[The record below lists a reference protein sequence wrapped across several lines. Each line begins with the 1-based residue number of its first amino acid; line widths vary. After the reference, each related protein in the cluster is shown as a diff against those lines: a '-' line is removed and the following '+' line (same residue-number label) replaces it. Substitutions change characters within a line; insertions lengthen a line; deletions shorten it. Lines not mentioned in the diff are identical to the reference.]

1 MDRRDSEFWQD
12 AQSRVRRARDLL
24 RRRQVPEALEELRA
38 AAELDPLDPVPHR
51 ELGRCLSLL
60 GRHDEAADALARAA
74 EAEPEC
80 PHGWLALGGALLE
93 LGRWREAIEALD
105 HAGRLDPAAADAD
118 AGRVRAY
125 AALGDHDR
133 AEQMFYLAQQVDERL
148 PAPFYHVAAS
158 LAERGGEGEIARARW
173 CWRRTIEL
181 AAGESRSPRR
191 RAEAADLATRSYL
204 RLAELDA
211 DAGNLEQS
219 RRHYLQALARDGR
232 RVESLL
238 GLAELLLRMRQHDAA
253 AERIHRAVRL
263 DPDDPRGHF
272 LAGRRY
278 FEIGRLNEA
287 AVALRRVIELDP
299 GFPRGHLMLAKLAA
313 RQDDPEAVCRHCRL
327 EMLRRPDRPVV
338 LGELG
343 GLLTDAGDLEHAAAC
358 YKRLVATDPSDAAA
372 WQNLGVVECLR
383 GELMPGVIASRRAI
397 KLDPANLDAHN
408 NLALAFLQM
417 RELDAAAKVLADGLS
432 LDPRHR
438 PLRRLR
444 LRLRL
449 LRTGDRLRAGLRRLL
464 GREDE

>member
-24 RRRQVPEALEELRA
+24 RRRQLPEALEELRA
-38 AAELDPLDPVPHR
+38 AAEIDPLDPVHHR

-60 GRHDEAADALARAA
+60 GRHDESADAFARAA
-74 EAEPEC
+74 EAGPLC
-80 PHGWLALGGALLE
+80 PQNWLALGGALLE
-93 LGRWREAIEALD
+93 LGRWREAAEALD
-105 HAGRLDPAAADAD
+105 RAGRLDPIAADSY

-133 AEQMFYLAQQVDERL
+133 AEQMFYLAQQVDDRL

-158 LAERGGEGEIARARW
+158 LAERGETARARW

-181 AAGESRSPRR
+181 AAGESRSPHR

-211 DAGNLEQS
+211 DAGDLEHG

-287 AVALRRVIELDP
+287 AVALRRVVEIDP

-313 RQDDPEAVCRHCRL
+313 RQDDAEGVCRHCRL
-327 EMLRRPDRPVV
+327 EMMRRPDRPAV
-338 LGELG
+338 LAELG
-343 GLLTDAGDLEHAAAC
+343 GLLADAGDLEHAAAC
-358 YKRLVATDPSDAAA
+358 YKRLVATEPGDAAA
-372 WQNLGVVECLR
+372 WQNLGAVECLR

-417 RELDAAAKVLADGLS
+417 RELDAAAKVLADGLA

-464 GREDE
+464 GREDD